1 MKKFKRIAISLLLLI
16 AITVSFA
23 SCEYVDKAKE
33 WIDQISGKVD
43 ETPDTT
49 VDTLPPDNNE
59 PEEPKLEFLSGEE
72 YFRKDFEFYWLDTYE
87 EVLAAIE
94 LLESHGSTVNR
105 NIISTYES
113 EQIDSKYLFLCAK
126 KNAEPLEEG
135 KDFFDRKMDDSCF
148 LWYGFYDELTLEYL
162 MEKTDYVTHAKKYMY
177 IRGADVYEYWI
188 YCHNVDFDLFS
199 TISDPSDI
207 KFMLEDESL
216 ADTIGYYMKPTILK
230 YNEVDVL
237 SIWVKNS
244 DFKGDA
250 DPFLPVECQR
260 EFIESLVIIE

>member
-1 MKKFKRIAISLLLLI
+1 MKKFKKIAISLLLLI

-49 VDTLPPDNNE
+49 VDTLPPESTE
-59 PEEPKLEFLSGEE
+59 PEDPVIGGLSSEE
-72 YFRKDFEFYWLDTYE
+72 LFRLDFEFYWLDTYE
-87 EVLAAIE
+87 EVLEAIE

-113 EQIDSKYLFLCAK
+113 EQIDSKYLFLCEK

-148 LWYGFYDELTLEYL
+148 LWYGFYNELTVEYL
-162 MEKTDYVTHAKKYMY
+162 MEHTTWADSAEKYMY
-177 IRGADVYEYWI
+177 IRGAHIYEYWI
-188 YCHNVDFDLFS
+188 YCHDVDFDLFS
-199 TISDPSDI
+199 TISNPSDI

-216 ADTIGYYMKPTILK
+216 ADTIGYYSKYAILR
-230 YNEVDVL
+230 YNEVEVL
-237 SIWVKNS
+237 SIFVKNS